1 MKSLMEK
8 SLMDEKILRI
18 VAKEPTCNW
27 KLAELL
33 DVPYRTI
40 QRATLKL
47 NRQRRII
54 PACGSIIPAFW
65 TVWNQEEIGDKKK

>member
-1 MKSLMEK
+1 MKSLME
-8 SLMDEKILRI
+8 EKILRI

-27 KLAELL
+27 KLAEML

-47 NRQRRII
+47 REQSRITLAGRSFC
-54 PACGSIIPAFW
+54 PLFW
-65 TVWNQEEIGDKKK
+65 TICNQEESGHKKK

>member
-1 MKSLMEK
+1 MKSLEA
-8 SLMDEKILRI
+8 KIVGI

-33 DVPYRTI
+33 NVPYRTV

-47 NRQRRII
+47 NRERRII
-54 PACGSIIPAFW
+54 PACGSIVPAFW
-65 TVWNQEEIGDKKK
+65 TIWNQEEIGANKKK